1 MQHYSKP
8 SRATMAYGQSHLLT
22 RLKTMN
28 NTLKT
33 ELLEHIINT
42 IKDQQLTDFEELHF
56 HAFNEDYYIIG
67 YYNAEQWL
75 KQHDISAFEAISAV
89 MEWEQ
94 NAFGELTLKPEDINS
109 ETIVNK
115 YVYTFGENL
124 LAEFDLDQDQESLLF
139 DLTSAMQ

>member
-1 MQHYSKP
+1 
-8 SRATMAYGQSHLLT
+8 
-22 RLKTMN
+22 MN